1 MKHKYSKSFLFD
13 TINFM
18 KSLKTELGEQL
29 GEDKFHQVMDT
40 IDPSIRK
47 QLLYH
52 MITNDTISGSFRIKR
67 DWSVKNPQ
75 TIMAIKTIRSYTGFS
90 LKDSKDLI
98 DTANAGKIATT
109 TPTFHTMNAESLDQF
124 RKELDGTGY
133 VCL

>member
-1 MKHKYSKSFLFD
+1 MTQKYSKGFLFD

-18 KSLKTELGEQL
+18 KSLKLELGDQL

-47 QLLYH
+47 QLLYY
-52 MITNDTISGSFRIKR
+52 MITNDIMSGAVRIKR
-67 DWSVKNPQ
+67 DWSIQNPQ
-75 TIMAIKTIRSYTGFS
+75 TINAIKTIRSYTGFS

-109 TPTFHTMNAESLDQF
+109 TPTIHTMNAESLDQF